1 MTRVI
6 TRTTNFKKDFKRMQK
21 RGYVSCPGYFTHP
34 PVFFWDFRR
43 KFRQTIL
50 LFLQVGSVYFMN
62 SHWDHL
68 DNRFLENTPI
78 TSNKTQFDFI
88 S

>member
-1 MTRVI
+1 MLVLATSLIRQFFFGI
-6 TRTTNFKKDFKRMQK
+6 LGGNFDQ
-21 RGYVSCPGYFTHP
+21 GIV
-34 PVFFWDFRR
+34 
-43 KFRQTIL
+43 

-78 TSNKTQFDFI
+78 TSSKTQFDFI